1 MTVQIAL
8 CDDERAD
15 LEKTERLLSACGQN
29 YPESDFVIQCFEDTD
44 ELLSMVKESNYLPD
58 LVFLDIYMP
67 GKQGENM
74 PLGMEVARK
83 LREIGSGAKLI
94 FLTAS
99 KEHALEA
106 FDVEASGYLVK
117 PLSKGKL
124 CSRMDMLLE
133 KIEQERKKYILLKRA
148 EKIIKVSLNDVVY
161 CEAQRKQQYIYMA
174 DGTEL
179 VQSLTLE
186 KIYSMCSV
194 CREFVR
200 IGSSYIVNLEH
211 IDSMNAQEVN
221 LDNGRTIYLPR
232 GAYRCLREQYL
243 DYYCGKG

>member
-1 MTVQIAL
+1 M
-8 CDDERAD
+8 
-15 LEKTERLLSACGQN
+15 
-29 YPESDFVIQCFEDTD
+29 
-44 ELLSMVKESNYLPD
+44 
-58 LVFLDIYMP
+58 
-67 GKQGENM
+67 
-74 PLGMEVARK
+74 
-83 LREIGSGAKLI
+83 
-94 FLTAS
+94 
-99 KEHALEA
+99 EA
-106 FDVEASGYLVK
+106 FDVEASDYLVK

-148 EKIIKVSLNDVVY
+148 ERIIKVSLNDVVY

-194 CREFVR
+194 CRGFVR
-200 IGSSYIVNLEH
+200 VGSSYIVNLEH